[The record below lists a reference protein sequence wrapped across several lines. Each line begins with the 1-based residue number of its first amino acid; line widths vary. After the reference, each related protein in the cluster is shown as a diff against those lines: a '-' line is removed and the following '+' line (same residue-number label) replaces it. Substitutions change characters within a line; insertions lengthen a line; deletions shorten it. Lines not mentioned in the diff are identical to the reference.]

1 MLGLLQQEV
10 KEKVLCMYSINKF
23 NFFNLETF
31 IPKFR
36 INVSKVK
43 VFKCFYFVNMLG
55 LLQQQVVEQ
64 NVLYVYSVYIFKIFN
79 LDTCFLKFRINVYSI
94 NWKKFCQISSK
105 FKKLELLPLLSM
117 QVFKDFKVFKTFYI
131 D

>member
-10 KEKVLCMYSINKF
+10 KEKLLHVYSVNKF

-31 IPKFR
+31 ILKFR

-43 VFKCFYFVNMLG
+43 VFKCFYFVSMLG

-64 NVLYVYSVYIFKIFN
+64 KVLCMHSVYMFKIFN
-79 LDTCFLKFRINVYSI
+79 LDTFILKFRINV
-94 NWKKFCQISSK
+94 
-105 FKKLELLPLLSM
+105 
-117 QVFKDFKVFKTFYI
+117 
-131 D
+131 